1 MRFFTNLALL
11 RLKWSENESAVVILF
26 VQNINK
32 GVNMTQDPLTL
43 YKLITLYML
52 DRVAFPLTKAQIG
65 DFLLGHDYTNFLTL
79 QQVIAELID
88 TDLIRAA
95 SKRNRT
101 YLEIT
106 DEGRKTLSYFENRI
120 NDSIKED
127 IAAFFAE
134 HEMEMRNEAAIVADY
149 YKATTGEYEARLLI
163 KEKDVTVV
171 NLTLSV
177 PDENTAAALCAN
189 WQKKYQDIYQYLIS
203 QLF

>member
-1 MRFFTNLALL
+1 
-11 RLKWSENESAVVILF
+11 
-26 VQNINK
+26 
-32 GVNMTQDPLTL
+32 MTQDPLTL

-52 DRVAFPLTKAQIG
+52 DRVTFPLTKAQIG
-65 DFLLGHDYTNFLTL
+65 DFLLGHEYTNFMTL

-88 TDLIRAA
+88 AELIHAA
-95 SKRNRT
+95 SRHNRT

-106 DEGRKTLSYFENRI
+106 EEGRSTLSYFENRI

-127 IAAFFAE
+127 ILAFFAE
-134 HEMEMRNEAAIVADY
+134 HEMEMRNESAIVADY
-149 YKATTGEYEARLLI
+149 YKATSGEYEARLLI

-177 PDENTAAALCAN
+177 PDEDTAAALCAN
-189 WQKKYQDIYQYLIS
+189 WQKKSQSIYQYLIS

>member
-1 MRFFTNLALL
+1 
-11 RLKWSENESAVVILF
+11 
-26 VQNINK
+26 
-32 GVNMTQDPLTL
+32 MTQDPLTL

-52 DRVAFPLTKAQIG
+52 DRVNFPLTKAQIG

-88 TDLIRAA
+88 TELIRAA
-95 SKRNRT
+95 SRRNRT

-106 DEGRKTLSYFENRI
+106 EEGKKTLSYFENRVS
-120 NDSIKED
+120 DPIKED
-127 IAAFFAE
+127 ISSFFAA
-134 HEMEMRNEAAIVADY
+134 HEMEMRSESAIQADY
-149 YKATTGEYEARLLI
+149 YKATSGEYEARLII

-177 PDENTAAALCAN
+177 PDEDTAAALCAN
-189 WQKKYQDIYQYLIS
+189 WQKKSQSVYQYLIS